1 MQLKIELTNIS
12 RWCRLLLIM
21 QELSPR
27 QIEILKTIIHE
38 YTQEGEAVG
47 SEILDKKYNLGV
59 SPATIRNEMVEL
71 TKKGYLNKEHFS
83 SGRVPTAKAFRFYIQ
98 NLMEEKELSTAD
110 EVSYKSDI
118 WDFRNEMHQLL
129 QNATRV
135 LARRTNL
142 MAVTTTNLGDVYYF
156 GVNNILNNREFWDI
170 DRVSSLFERF
180 NENSFSNLILNEF
193 KRIEDQVVCMFG
205 NEFVEEPQD
214 DRLASVFGEFK
225 GKNLIGAIGVIGP
238 KRMHYEVIIP
248 NVRYFTH
255 LINSILEEQAL

>member
-1 MQLKIELTNIS
+1 MQDLT
-12 RWCRLLLIM
+12 
-21 QELSPR
+21 PR
-27 QIEILKTIIHE
+27 QIEILKTIISE
-38 YTQEGEAVG
+38 YTNGGEAVG

-71 TKKGYLNKEHFS
+71 AKKGYLNKEHFS

-118 WDFRNEMHQLL
+118 WDFRSEMHQLL

-142 MAVTTTNLGDVYYF
+142 MAVTTTSIGDVYYF
-156 GVNNILNNREFWDI
+156 GVNNVLNNREFWDI
-170 DRVSSLFERF
+170 DRVSSLFSQF
-180 NENSFSNLILNEF
+180 NETSFCNVILNEF
-193 KRIEDQVVCMFG
+193 KEIEDQVLCMFG
-205 NEFVEEPQD
+205 NEFVEEPKD
-214 DRLASVFGEFK
+214 DRLASVFGEFH
-225 GKNLIGAIGVIGP
+225 GKEINGAIGVVGP

-248 NVRYFTH
+248 NVRYFTQ
-255 LINSILEEQAL
+255 LIDSILDEQGL